1 MVPPKVEKR
10 VEGDLGM
17 AMMEVTDAPTVRA
30 MGGFPTPPPAQRA
43 WWTVQLIRA
52 KMFDCLINNRDP
64 NEGNW
69 MVDSAWNIILIDH
82 SRAFTRGTEMQ
93 HPLGLIDQELW
104 ERMQQLDEAT
114 LSAALGEW
122 LSEGEMRSILE
133 RRDVMEGE
141 IAKLIDSAERGG
153 LDVFVRYSGLATR

>member
-17 AMMEVTDAPTVRA
+17 ASMEVTPAETIAA
-30 MGGFPTPPPAQRA
+30 MGGFPSPPTTQRA

-52 KMFDCLINNRDP
+52 KMFDNLIYNRDP

-69 MVDSAWNIILIDH
+69 MVDPAWNVILIDH
-82 SRAFTRGTEMQ
+82 SRAFTRGTELQ
-93 HPLGLIDQELW
+93 HPLGLIDQDLW

-141 IAKLIDSAERGG
+141 IAKLIDAAERGEF
-153 LDVFVRYSGLATR
+153 DVFVRYIGLASR